1 MRMLRVIFKAVKTAI
16 ILRVSGWF

>member
-1 MRMLRVIFKAVKTAI
+1 MLRGIFKAVKTAI